1 MAERNNMGKYI
12 TGTFTCKISFHDL
25 YVEDGQDEIDA
36 LFPDGWEGEMDSE
49 RLTITDEYEDEA

>member
-1 MAERNNMGKYI
+1 MGKYI
-12 TGTFTCKISFHDL
+12 TGTFTCKISFYDL

-49 RLTITDEYEDEA
+49 RWNIEDEYEDED

>member
-1 MAERNNMGKYI
+1 MGKYI

-25 YVEDGQDEIDA
+25 YVEDGLDEIDA

-49 RLTITDEYEDEA
+49 RLTITDEYEDEDD